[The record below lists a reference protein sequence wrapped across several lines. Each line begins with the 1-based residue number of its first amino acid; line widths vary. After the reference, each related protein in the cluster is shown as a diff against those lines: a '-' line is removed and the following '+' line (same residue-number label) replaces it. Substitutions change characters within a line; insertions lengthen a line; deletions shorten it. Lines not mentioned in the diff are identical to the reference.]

1 MRPTRRRGPIASCA
15 RRGRSLTVHGQD
27 LDEMSS
33 ANENPRRISPARAPA
48 LNSLP
53 FLAQQA
59 LPGPQHGP
67 PQQLLLGAVAVAVPM
82 NAAKVTI
89 KRRYFIRSSIFQFC

>member
-1 MRPTRRRGPIASCA
+1 
-15 RRGRSLTVHGQD
+15 
-27 LDEMSS
+27 MSS
-33 ANENPRRISPARAPA
+33 ANENPRRISPARVSR
-48 LNSLP
+48 LKSCRY
-53 FLAQQA
+53 LAQQA

-82 NAAKVTI
+82 NATKVTI